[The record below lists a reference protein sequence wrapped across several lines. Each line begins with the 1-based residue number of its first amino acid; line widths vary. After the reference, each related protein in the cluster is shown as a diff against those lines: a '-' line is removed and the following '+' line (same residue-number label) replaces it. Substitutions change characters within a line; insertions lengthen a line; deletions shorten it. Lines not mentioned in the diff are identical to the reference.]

1 MNTPF
6 VTESAFAS
14 PLPILPVRNT
24 VLFPLMSLP
33 LSIGREKSMLLLR
46 SVLNDNSLLGVVAQ
60 IDSEKDLPGE
70 SDLFRTGTLGK
81 VVKASDMDKDTA
93 SILVQGIARFR
104 IKRLSTD
111 EPFHLAEVEYFPEVN
126 SFEGDLELEASYR
139 NLKQIV
145 LRVIRLSP
153 NIPDEATGLVE
164 KVASPAYLCDMVTHY
179 LDLDVKDKQAILD
192 LTEIHARVLRVTEI
206 LTRELEVLELGNKIQ
221 TQVRDRLE
229 HNQRE
234 AYLREQLRAIQQ
246 ELGETESGNEDLETL
261 RTQIKEAEMP
271 EEALEAC
278 EKELKRLSRMHSS
291 SPEYQVGRNYLEW
304 MLDLPWSKST
314 ADNLDIDAAEKILNE
329 DHYGL
334 DKVKRRIL
342 EYLAVR
348 KLKNDLKGPIL
359 CFQGPPGVGK
369 TSLGKSIARALG
381 RNFYRLSLGGVHD
394 EAEIRGHRRTYIG
407 AMPGRIV
414 KGLKKAGSNNPV
426 FMLDEIEKLGH
437 DFRGDP
443 SSALL
448 EVLDPEQNIAFSDHY
463 IEVPVDLRGVMFI
476 TTANMLDT
484 IPPALLDRMEVIN
497 IPGYSEEE
505 KLHIATRYL
514 IPQTIEEHGLNEEQI
529 RFEEEAIR
537 LLINN
542 YTKES
547 GVRTLRRELAAVAR
561 AVARDVSVGA
571 AKRRNVTAAEVERIL
586 GKRKY
591 WADVA
596 ERVAHTGVA
605 TGLAWTPTG
614 GDILFIEAT
623 QMKGKG
629 NLTLTGQL
637 GDVMKE
643 SAQAALSYIRANATD
658 LAIDE
663 DLFANHDLHLHV
675 PAGAIPKDGPSA
687 GVTMLTALTSLLLKK
702 PVRNDV
708 AMTGEITLR
717 GAVLPVGGIKEKLL
731 AAKRA
736 GIRTVILPDKNEK
749 DVEEISESARADME
763 FLYVDNMRAVLKH
776 ALDITPLRPT

>member
-6 VTESAFAS
+6 LTEQSFDNIL
-14 PLPILPVRNT
+14 PLLPVRNT

-33 LSIGREKSMLLLR
+33 LSIGREKSMKLLR
-46 SVLNDNSLLGVVAQ
+46 QVLNGNKLLGVVAQ
-60 IDSEKDLPGE
+60 IDGEKDLPGE
-70 SDLFRTGTLGK
+70 EDLYQTGTLGK
-81 VVKASDMDKDTA
+81 VVNASDLDKDTA

-104 IKRLSTD
+104 IKRLQHD
-111 EPFHLAEVEYFPEVN
+111 EPFHLAEVEYFSEVN
-126 SFEGDLELEASYR
+126 SYEGNLELEAAYR

-145 LRVIRLSP
+145 LRVIHLSP

-164 KVASPAYLCDMVTHY
+164 KVASPSYLCDMVTHY
-179 LDLDVKDKQAILD
+179 LDLNVKDKQAILD
-192 LTEIHARVLRVTEI
+192 LTDIRARLLRVTEI

-221 TQVRDRLE
+221 SQVRERLE

-246 ELGETESGNEDLETL
+246 ELGENEGGNEDLDGL
-261 RTQIKEAEMP
+261 RTQVKEADMSP
-271 EEALEAC
+271 EAHEAC
-278 EKELKRLSRMHSS
+278 EKELKRLARMHSS
-291 SPEYQVGRNYLEW
+291 SPEYQVARSYLEW
-304 MLDLPWSKST
+304 MLDLPWNKST
-314 ADNLDIDAAEKILNE
+314 LDNLDIAQAEKILDE

-381 RNFYRLSLGGVHD
+381 RNFHRMSLGGVHD

-407 AMPGRIV
+407 AMPGRII
-414 KGLKKAGSNNPV
+414 KGLKRAGSNNPV

-463 IEVPVDLRGVMFI
+463 IEVPVDLRSVMFI

-484 IPPALLDRMEVIN
+484 IPPALLDRMEIIN

-505 KLHIATRYL
+505 KLHIARRYL
-514 IPQTIEEHGLNEEQI
+514 IPQTVEEHGLNEEQI
-529 RFEEEAIR
+529 RFEDAAVS

-547 GVRTLRRELAAVAR
+547 GVRTLRRELASLTR
-561 AVARDVSVGA
+561 AVARDISVGA
-571 AKRRNVTAAEVERIL
+571 CQQMIVRPEEVERIL

-591 WADVA
+591 WSDVA
-596 ERVAHTGVA
+596 ERVALTGVA

-623 QMKGKG
+623 RMKGKG
-629 NLTLTGQL
+629 ALTLTGQL

-643 SAQAALSYIRANATD
+643 SAQAALSYIRANAGD

-663 DLFANHDLHLHV
+663 EIFATSDLHLHV

-736 GIRTVILPDKNEK
+736 GIRTLVLPDKNRK
-749 DVEEISESARADME
+749 DVEEVSEGARAGME
-763 FLYVDNMRAVLKH
+763 FLYVDNMRAVLKY
-776 ALDITPLRPT
+776 ALDLGPQAVN